1 MTHLEQLKAMLEA
14 APGGYLEGTPVKD
27 HVEVTDS
34 EVRMSNGV
42 TVRMAPDKK
51 ANVGVAVTVERGYS
65 GFTTFFVFDKDGSLL
80 DVAAYE

>member
-1 MTHLEQLKAMLEA
+1 
-14 APGGYLEGTPVKD
+14 
-27 HVEVTDS
+27 
-34 EVRMSNGV
+34 MSNGV

-65 GFTTFFVFDKDGSLL
+65 GFTTFFVFDKDGNLL